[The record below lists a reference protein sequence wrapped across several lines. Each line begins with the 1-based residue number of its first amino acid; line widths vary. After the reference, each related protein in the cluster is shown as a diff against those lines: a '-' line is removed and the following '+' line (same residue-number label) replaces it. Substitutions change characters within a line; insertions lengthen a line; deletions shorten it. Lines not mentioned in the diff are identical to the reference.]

1 MKCDWVRQNI
11 LFYVYNELEDD
22 ARYEVEQHLARCP
35 ECAGE
40 LKAAR
45 NFHTAM
51 SQNPVTEPTPNLLA
65 ASRMRLQEALET
77 TAQGG
82 FLRRLIF
89 EPTTWLRQVRM
100 APAMAAVIF
109 IVGFGGGIGATY
121 NFMANRLSGNGT
133 GVALVDSNAAQAPVD
148 ASAITGIR
156 SVTQEPGSNQV
167 SIKYDTI
174 STQEAQG
181 SLNDQRIQQLLLFA
195 ARNNF
200 NSGVRMD
207 SVDVLTQTPN
217 DSRVR
222 EVLMYSLQNDTNP
235 GVRMKALD
243 GLSGLG
249 AAGSAGAGCGVAGS
263 GQRRDSRG
271 AFAGIAAGG
280 TDEGGQQGAR
290 GVDPGIESG
299 SECFD
304 PLAGADDAGADAG
317 VGLGETVVGRR
328 EKHRRRMNGGRRIAN
343 GELPTIDD

>member
-1 MKCDWVRQNI
+1 MKCDWVQQNI

-22 ARYEVEQHLARCP
+22 ARYEVEQHLGRCP
-35 ECAGE
+35 ECASE

-45 NFHTAM
+45 GFHTTM
-51 SQNPVTEPTPNLLA
+51 SQHPVAEPTANLLA

-77 TAQGG
+77 STQGG
-82 FLRRLIF
+82 LWRRLIF
-89 EPTTWLRQVRM
+89 EPGTWFRQVRM
-100 APAMAAVIF
+100 SPALAAVIF

-121 NFMANRLSGNGT
+121 NFLGANRSDANSIAVSRPSGNT
-133 GVALVDSNAAQAPVD
+133 ASPIE

-207 SVDVLTQTPN
+207 SVDVLTQAPD

-222 EVLMYSLQNDTNP
+222 EALMYALQNDSNP

-243 GLSGLG
+243 GLSGFVRQDGQVRDAVLRALIG
-249 AAGSAGAGCGVAGS
+249 DASTGVRLQAL
-263 GQRRDSRG
+263 QLVEPMKADSNVR
-271 AFAGIAAGG
+271 AVL
-280 TDEGGQQGAR
+280 AR
-290 GVDPGIESG
+290 LAQ
-299 SECFD
+299 SEQNVSIRSQARTM
-304 PLAGADDAGADAG
+304 LAQTPEMD
-317 VGLGETVVGRR
+317 
-328 EKHRRRMNGGRRIAN
+328 
-343 GELPTIDD
+343 

>member
-1 MKCDWVRQNI
+1 MKCDWVQQNI

-35 ECAGE
+35 ECANE
-40 LKAAR
+40 LKAGRA
-45 NFHTAM
+45 FHTAM
-51 SQNPVTEPTPNLLA
+51 SQDRVSDPSPNLLA

-82 FLRRLIF
+82 FLHRLIF
-89 EPTTWLRQVRM
+89 EPRIWLRQVRM

-121 NFMANRLSGNGT
+121 NFLQGHQPSNDA
-133 GVALVDSNAAQAPVD
+133 ALVEPGSTAVAPVD

-195 ARNNF
+195 ARNNY

-207 SVDVLTQTPN
+207 SVDVLTQAPN
-217 DSRVR
+217 DTRVR

-235 GVRMKALD
+235 GVRMKALE
-243 GLSGLG
+243 GLSGF
-249 AAGSAGAGCGVAGS
+249 VR
-263 GQRRDSRG
+263 Q
-271 AFAGIAAGG
+271 
-280 TDEGGQQGAR
+280 
-290 GVDPGIESG
+290 DPQ
-299 SECFD
+299 
-304 PLAGADDAGADAG
+304 
-317 VGLGETVVGRR
+317 VR
-328 EKHRRRMNGGRRIAN
+328 
-343 GELPTIDD
+343 